1 MNKLIAKAVYFCYR
15 IKESAL
21 RELRRLRCCGAGIY
35 PPPLVLGKVYLRA
48 KKIHMGKNVTLYSG
62 VYLWG
67 NEIFIGDNVDIGIGT
82 IIHST
87 NGIHIGNNTV
97 IAGQCYLIDSNHGTK
112 KNQLIRLQQSE
123 AAQNGIVIGNDV
135 WIGAQSSI
143 LKGAIIRD
151 HAVIGANSVVNSE
164 IPENAIATGSPAKV
178 KKYRQ

>member
-48 KKIHMGKNVTLYSG
+48 KKIHMGKNVTLYPG

-87 NGIHIGNNTV
+87 NGIHIGNNLS
-97 IAGQCYLIDSNHGTK
+97 LIH
-112 KNQLIRLQQSE
+112 I
-123 AAQNGIVIGNDV
+123 
-135 WIGAQSSI
+135 
-143 LKGAIIRD
+143 
-151 HAVIGANSVVNSE
+151 
-164 IPENAIATGSPAKV
+164 
-178 KKYRQ
+178 